1 MKCSIKL
8 FAGIRET
15 IGAQDVSLEIYPGMT
30 ALECR
35 EMLAQSYPLAADL
48 IRTSRLAVSNAFVLD
63 EHPLFADSS
72 IELALIPPVSGG

>member
-15 IGAQDVSLEIYPGMT
+15 IGAQDVSLDIYPGMT

-35 EMLAQSYPLAADL
+35 EKPGDL

-63 EHPLFADSS
+63 EDPLIADSS